1 MAFCA
6 ENKETTRGRHLI
18 VLFISLG
25 FVAAENLV
33 PLIRR
38 DNVFV
43 ASVVPDCSLAVLLWT
58 FDFALRGANWLGDSL
73 LHALLLGHEFWVA
86 AEQDVG
92 STAGHVGG
100 DRYGGFASGLGNDFG
115 FALVLLSVQNPVFH
129 AFFLEQLGKALGFF
143 D

>member
-1 MAFCA
+1 MALGA
-6 ENKETTRGRHLI
+6 KDEEPTRRGDFI
-18 VLFISLG
+18 VLFVSLS